1 MFLFTS
7 GMVRPHTDTNCK
19 EIQGTHRI
27 FKQTDVMVGE
37 TCSTIWQRRGMST
50 VSPRER
56 VVCNIGFDIKCMPYK
71 HSDYAERTSSLP
83 QHQQRG
89 LTSSLSVSR
98 SIKPSLINQT
108 HILNTTKITY
118 DRVLSISWASCCF
131 ILSDKAQHS
140 EKCPTG
146 ILKYVQNTLWFSF
159 NSSFRM

>member
-1 MFLFTS
+1 MLDN
-7 GMVRPHTDTNCK
+7 MAEERHVNRVCCK
-19 EIQGTHRI
+19 
-27 FKQTDVMVGE
+27 
-37 TCSTIWQRRGMST
+37 
-50 VSPRER
+50 ER

-71 HSDYAERTSSLP
+71 HNDYAERTSSLP

-89 LTSSLSVSR
+89 LTSSLSVPL
-98 SIKPSLINQT
+98 SIKPCFINQT

-118 DRVLSISWASCCF
+118 DRVLPISWASCCS

-146 ILKYVQNTLWFSF
+146 ILKYVQNTLWYSF